1 MELMV
6 GASAPSGNGPE
17 AGYGGQCAPSAL
29 LGPPR
34 PIEAEVAVIWAD
46 VLGLDTVEPDENF
59 FELGGDS
66 LSAALIL
73 SRVSRHFHCRLVES
87 DLFAARTV
95 RGLCAALKRATP
107 AHSIEPTIAPLA
119 GPRVR
124 FPATAAQRR
133 LWILDHIIPNPE
145 VYNVRYLVRVEGT
158 LVTDAL
164 RVAFEQLENRQEALR
179 VHFETEDGL
188 PVQVVGRR
196 GGSNCHSSTCPT
208 NPSPRRGKSSGKK

>member
-1 MELMV
+1 M
-6 GASAPSGNGPE
+6 
-17 AGYGGQCAPSAL
+17 
-29 LGPPR
+29 
-34 PIEAEVAVIWAD
+34 IWAD

-188 PVQVVGRR
+188 PVQVVGAPRR
-196 GGSNCHSSTCPT
+196 FELPFVDLSNQPVAE
-208 NPSPRRGKSSGKK
+208 RGKSSGKK